1 MCSLKDWQNF
11 FLQSLPLCTS
21 CLFSMFLNDDIV
33 GIEKI
38 NGMCAPNFV
47 VDEFSGLFLHSLI
60 FSIKHWRYA
69 LMINGFSSVFLYW
82 LNSNI
87 EVFSKE
93 SQHYKNLY
101 LYIIFNVIEICFWLQ
116 KNEGNLNNENH
127 GGIFTLILLMMHII
141 FPCNIMSF
149 FFLRNL

>member
-1 MCSLKDWQNF
+1 MCSLKDSQNF

-69 LMINGFSSVFLYW
+69 LMINGAFLC
-82 LNSNI
+82 LQ
-87 EVFSKE
+87 KT

-101 LYIIFNVIEICFWLQ
+101 FYINFNVIQICFWLQ
-116 KNEGNLNNENH
+116 NNEGNSNNENH
-127 GGIFTLILLMMHII
+127 GGIFTLFLLIMQII
-141 FPCNIMSF
+141 FSCNIMSF
-149 FFLRNL
+149 FSVWNH